1 MLRAGPG
8 TESPPQVHQHMRTED
23 HLGDRHL
30 LLPTE
35 WVSGDQ
41 RREEGGLC
49 GTAHPPSPRAF
60 PELRLPRELPQGL
73 RPRPRWAPA
82 EGRPAIG
89 ANTHPS
95 SYASVERGL

>member
-8 TESPPQVHQHMRTED
+8 AESPPQVHQRTWTED

-30 LLPTE
+30 LLSTE

-41 RREEGGLC
+41 RREK
-49 GTAHPPSPRAF
+49 GTAHPPSQHAF

-73 RPRPRWAPA
+73 RPRPRRAPA